1 MFSSANV
8 ILYIYDKYI
17 YICTY
22 IYIYSDMEKNYL
34 KNQGLLLFVKQIRFD
49 FFVHHEN
56 RGSIGEPRIQVS
68 PGQTNRP

>member
-1 MFSSANV
+1 
-8 ILYIYDKYI
+8 
-17 YICTY
+17 
-22 IYIYSDMEKNYL
+22 MEKNYL